1 MPTFQQ
7 YIKNHRIVKKF
18 RSSTPHFHGAPHK
31 YGVCLRVGTVKPKK
45 PNSAQRKIAK
55 VSLSNKRQLIAY
67 IPGMGHNLQKHSSV
81 MVRGGR
87 VPDLPGCRYHI
98 MRGKVDFHMSETF
111 DRKNRRS
118 KFAKKNPIKQQ
129 KHHKE
134 FQ

>member
-45 PNSAQRKIAK
+45 PNSAK